1 MSPWVWA
8 TGALVGALAELMVP
22 GFYLIW
28 IAAGAAIT
36 ALAIFIF
43 GLAMPAQIV
52 TFVAASLLTCGAGY
66 VVYRKLVLE
75 PTGAPP
81 LNERGAALVGAS
93 GVVNEALKDGRGKV
107 DLGDSVWLAEGP
119 DLAAGTAVTVTA
131 VRGTVLV
138 VAPR

>member
-8 TGALVGALAELMVP
+8 TGALIGALAELMVP

-28 IAAGAAIT
+28 IAAGAALT

-66 VVYRKLVLE
+66 VVYQKLIGT
-75 PTGAPP
+75 PTGQPP
-81 LNERGAALVGAS
+81 LNERGAAMVGTA
-93 GVVNEALKDGRGKV
+93 GVVSEALKGGRGKV
-107 DLGDSVWLAEGP
+107 DLGDGVWLAEGP
-119 DLAAGTAVTVTA
+119 DLEEGTPVTVIE
-131 VRGTVLV
+131 VRGTVLI
-138 VAPR
+138 VARR